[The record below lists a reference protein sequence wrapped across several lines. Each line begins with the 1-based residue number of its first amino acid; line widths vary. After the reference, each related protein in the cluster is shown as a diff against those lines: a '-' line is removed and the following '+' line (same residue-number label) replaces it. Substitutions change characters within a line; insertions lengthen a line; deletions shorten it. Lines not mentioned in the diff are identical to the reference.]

1 MERPPRPITTAGAAQ
16 PGAARE
22 PDRERPSTARAPPPP
37 PPPSPQNAPGLTP
50 ETSEAGFQGLDLLRS
65 IGAVGRVG
73 DDWWRKRLVPDD
85 GYGGDGLS
93 DSDCDSSPD
102 MSMRSRDHTR
112 DRPMP
117 GLRSC
122 RTPVSPRS
130 PATPGLSCLRASL
143 PEVPPRRR
151 ARFERPA
158 SPPR

>member
-1 MERPPRPITTAGAAQ
+1 M
-16 PGAARE
+16 
-22 PDRERPSTARAPPPP
+22 
-37 PPPSPQNAPGLTP
+37 TP
-50 ETSEAGFQGLDLLRS
+50 EMDAGFQGLELLRS

-93 DSDCDSSPD
+93 DSDDESSPD
-102 MSMRSRDHTR
+102 VSGRSRDHTR

-117 GLRSC
+117 ALRSC

-130 PATPGLSCLRASL
+130 PATPGPGLSCLRASL

-151 ARFERPA
+151 ARFERPP
-158 SPPR
+158 SPVPR